1 LSVAP
6 TPLWS
11 TGPEPSLLASRD
23 LASGELVF
31 PPIPENSPLAARH
44 ETTPIA
50 NVGIV
55 YSHSVIHPNPKSGQA
70 PYAVGYVDLPGA
82 TRIFGRLDGASR
94 PVIGER
100 RRARVDATYGYVF
113 ERADQGAKT

>member
-1 LSVAP
+1 VSVASI
-6 TPLWS
+6 PLWS

-50 NVGIV
+50 DVGIV

-82 TRIFGRLDGASR
+82 VRIFGRLEGASR

-113 ERADQGAKT
+113 EAVDPGATA

>member
-23 LASGELVF
+23 FASGELVF
-31 PPIPENSPLAARH
+31 PPVPGNSPLAARH
-44 ETTPIA
+44 ETTPIT
-50 NVGIV
+50 NVGVV
-55 YSHSVIHPNPKSGQA
+55 YSYSVIHPNPKSGQA

-94 PVIGER
+94 PVIGEP

-113 ERADQGAKT
+113 EHADPGAKA